1 MFMQMNELLANECHV
16 RFSVV
21 REIIPDINFGG
32 CGFFFALEA
41 YDLLTKHGF
50 SPKII
55 YLSSESDDVDLYHTI
70 IEEFNSY
77 IFYKRKNL

>member
-32 CGFFFALEA
+32 CGFFFAL
-41 YDLLTKHGF
+41 
-50 SPKII
+50 
-55 YLSSESDDVDLYHTI
+55 
-70 IEEFNSY
+70 
-77 IFYKRKNL
+77 